1 MRGSLESTTFNGVK
15 EKKIGRCRKK
25 HPSFIKQAKKRKK
38 KKKEKKKKKRRKAGL
53 LPLPLTP
60 SFAPQK
66 IQSDNKDINYVW

>member
-1 MRGSLESTTFNGVK
+1 VQEETPFLYKTS
-15 EKKIGRCRKK
+15 
-25 HPSFIKQAKKRKK
+25 Q
-38 KKKEKKKKKRRKAGL
+38 KEKKKKKRRKAGL

>member
-1 MRGSLESTTFNGVK
+1 VQEETPFLYKTSQK
-15 EKKIGRCRKK
+15 E
-25 HPSFIKQAKKRKK
+25 KK
-38 KKKEKKKKKRRKAGL
+38 KKKNKKRRKAGL